1 MCVRQSDKREEGDN
15 WNVKLSK
22 EQTRTPKMS
31 WFSNSVLAVGALASI
46 DAGGITILTKS
57 IDFRWTYC
65 MSILRIRGMNGNV
78 K

>member
-1 MCVRQSDKREEGDN
+1 MSR
-15 WNVKLSK
+15 
-22 EQTRTPKMS
+22 EQTRIPKRS

-57 IDFRWTYC
+57 IDFRWTYR
-65 MSILRIRGMNGNV
+65 MPISRICGMNSNV

>member
-31 WFSNSVLAVGALASI
+31 WFSNSVLAVEVLASI
-46 DAGGITILTKS
+46 DAGGMTILTRS
-57 IDFRWTYC
+57 IDFCC
-65 MSILRIRGMNGNV
+65 MYRM
-78 K
+78 